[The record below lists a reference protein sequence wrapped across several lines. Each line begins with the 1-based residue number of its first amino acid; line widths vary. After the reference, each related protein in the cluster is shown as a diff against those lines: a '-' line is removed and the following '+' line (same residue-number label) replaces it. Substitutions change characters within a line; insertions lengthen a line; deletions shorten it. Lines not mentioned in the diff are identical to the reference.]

1 MLKRI
6 LPILIFCFG
15 CFLSKAQVIDF
26 DTLIAPLE
34 QPEILF
40 EDYLVQLAWVNN
52 PENRKSDNLKAIAEN
67 NIKLAK
73 WAWVD
78 NIFATFNLNQG
89 NIRPN
94 VLYDNMGQV
103 IIDPETDEPVK
114 NNQVFYPVWNIT
126 ASIPLGTF
134 ITRPKRVE
142 NERERLAMV
151 QLDED
156 QKKLRIRAEVLNAW
170 VKYSQMADVLLAR
183 VAAEEDS
190 EEIYTL
196 MSNLFRSGE
205 EDFESYNIAAQG
217 YHNAREK
224 TILVQNEK
232 RIYKL
237 RLEELIGISLEKA
250 KAYHERRYPSRSNSV
265 RDRLKKK
272 KKRN

>member
-6 LPILIFCFG
+6 LPIIIFCVC
-15 CFLSKAQVIDF
+15 CFTTKAQVIDF

-40 EDYLVQLAWVNN
+40 EEYLVQLAWVNN

-73 WAWVD
+73 WEWVD

-89 NIRPN
+89 NIRGN
-94 VLYDNMGQV
+94 FIYDNLGQ
-103 IIDPETDEPVK
+103 IILDPDTGDPVR
-114 NNQVFYPVWNIT
+114 NPQVFYPVWNLT

-134 ITRPKRVE
+134 ITRPKRVD
-142 NERERLAMV
+142 NERERLRMV

-156 QKKLRIRAEVLNAW
+156 QKKLRVRAEVLSEW

-183 VAAEEDS
+183 VAAEEDA

-250 KAYHERRYPSRSNSV
+250 KAYHERRYPSRRNSV
-265 RDRLKKK
+265 KDRLKKK
-272 KKRN
+272 KRN

>member
-6 LPILIFCFG
+6 LPIIIFCFG
-15 CFLSKAQVIDF
+15 CFFSKAQVIDF

-34 QPEILF
+34 QPDILF
-40 EDYLVQLAWVNN
+40 EEYLVQLAWVNN

-73 WAWVD
+73 LEWAD

-89 NIRPN
+89 NIRKN
-94 VLYDNMGQV
+94 YLYDNFGE
-103 IIDPETDEPVK
+103 IIRDDEGNPIK
-114 NNQVFYPVWNIT
+114 NNQVFYPVWNVT

-134 ITRPKRVE
+134 VTRPKRVD
-142 NERERLAMV
+142 NERERLKMV
-151 QLDED
+151 QLDQD
-156 QKKLRIRAEVLNAW
+156 QKKLRVRAEVLQEW

-250 KAYHERRYPSRSNSV
+250 KAYHERRYPSRKNSIQ
-265 RDRLKKK
+265 DRLKKK

>member
-6 LPILIFCFG
+6 LPIIILCFG
-15 CFLSKAQVIDF
+15 SFLSNAQVIDF

-34 QPEILF
+34 QPEYLF
-40 EDYLVQLAWVNN
+40 EEYLVQLAWVNN
-52 PENRKSDNLKAIAEN
+52 PENRKFDHLKAIAEN

-73 WAWVD
+73 WEWTE
-78 NIFATFNLNQG
+78 NIFATFNVNEG
-89 NIRPN
+89 NI
-94 VLYDNMGQV
+94 GGTG
-103 IIDPETDEPVK
+103 ES
-114 NNQVFYPVWNIT
+114 VFFPRWNIT
-126 ASIPLGTF
+126 ATFSLGSIVNT
-134 ITRPKRVE
+134 PKRVA
-142 NERERLAMV
+142 NEKERRDMGA
-151 QLDED
+151 LDRD
-156 QKKLRIRAEVLNAW
+156 QRKLKVRADVLSEY

-232 RIYKL
+232 RIFKL
-237 RLEELIGISLEKA
+237 RLEALIGISLEKA
-250 KAYHERRYPSRSNSV
+250 KAYHERRYPSRNNSP
-265 RDRLKKK
+265 RTIKKK
-272 KKRN
+272 KSRN

>member
-6 LPILIFCFG
+6 LPIIIFCVC
-15 CFLSKAQVIDF
+15 CFTTKAQVIDF

-40 EDYLVQLAWVNN
+40 EEYLVQLAWVNN

-73 WAWVD
+73 WEWVD

-89 NIRPN
+89 NIRGN
-94 VLYDNMGQV
+94 FIYDNLGQ
-103 IIDPETDEPVK
+103 IILDPDTGDPVR
-114 NNQVFYPVWNIT
+114 NPQVFYPVWNLT

-134 ITRPKRVE
+134 ITRPKRVD
-142 NERERLAMV
+142 NERERLRMV

-156 QKKLRIRAEVLNAW
+156 QKKLRVRAEVLSEW

-183 VAAEEDS
+183 VAAEEDA

-250 KAYHERRYPSRSNSV
+250 KAYHERRYPTRRNSV
-265 RDRLKKK
+265 KDRLKKK
-272 KKRN
+272 KRN